1 MAFFM
6 SSRKKS
12 TLQGIE
18 QEIEQLR
25 SGIERIKHVV
35 EAESQHS
42 LSAIQDGAL
51 RTLSRSRDLAG
62 QAWERTAK
70 AGIATR
76 EYGREHPLATA
87 GVAAGAVGAVALAT
101 YILRHRG

>member
-1 MAFFM
+1 MALFM
-6 SSRKKS
+6 SRKKS

-42 LSAIQDGAL
+42 LDAIQSGAL
-51 RTLSRSRDLAG
+51 HTLSRSRDLAG
-62 QAWERTAK
+62 QAWERTAR

-76 EYGREHPLATA
+76 DYSREHPLATA
-87 GVAAGAVGAVALAT
+87 GVAAGAVGVVALAA
-101 YILRHRG
+101 YMLRHRS

>member
-1 MAFFM
+1 MGHLPSQARNPTNKFRLAALLGDTWVGPSTPTRKRRYDMAFFM

-51 RTLSRSRDLAG
+51 RTLSRSRDLA
-62 QAWERTAK
+62 
-70 AGIATR
+70 
-76 EYGREHPLATA
+76 
-87 GVAAGAVGAVALAT
+87 
-101 YILRHRG
+101 